1 MAAAIPAQ
9 EGTKKKSRK
18 PAVLGIYSKMLI
30 TRRIPLNII
39 NIGANIKQTL
49 EKVIASE
56 IEGKCIVEGFV
67 KPLSTKILSYSS
79 GEINGVNVM
88 FEVVFECLVC
98 SPVEGMHI
106 RCVVKNITK
115 AGIKAETEEDPSPV
129 IIFVA
134 RDHHNTSAYFA
145 NVKVDETIKVRVI
158 GQRFELNDK
167 YVSIIAELVEPKKK
181 PLLLLDE

>member
-56 IEGKCIVEGFV
+56 IEG
-67 KPLSTKILSYSS
+67 
-79 GEINGVNVM
+79 
-88 FEVVFECLVC
+88 
-98 SPVEGMHI
+98 
-106 RCVVKNITK
+106 
-115 AGIKAETEEDPSPV
+115 
-129 IIFVA
+129 
-134 RDHHNTSAYFA
+134 
-145 NVKVDETIKVRVI
+145 
-158 GQRFELNDK
+158 
-167 YVSIIAELVEPKKK
+167 
-181 PLLLLDE
+181 